1 MISKENNE
9 GNNNNNE
16 IELLNKQLQQV
27 EKKLQATADELKEVS
42 ILYAK
47 CVKESLEKGKK
58 IKDFKEQKNEM
69 FLINCQELLKQLDNI
84 KDSIKINY
92 EMIKKLNQKNNND
105 KSEQEF
111 EETIQQEIK
120 QLLPILVKN
129 ENTINEYQKKI
140 EEFKNNSDKKNKGI
154 DFYQNLINDKNNEI
168 VKIKER
174 INLLKNTKN
183 CNDNEN
189 NNNCCSEIKEKLK
202 QLITNENDKMIKI
215 DEIYQWQKIIK
226 IEKIAN
232 KINNIDKIIDEL
244 KKEKNNILPKEI
256 KEKIS
261 KIEDINNK
269 ILDNNHQICLLEKEI
284 KQDPNNEKLKEDIK
298 NLTKENDKLTDE
310 KNNIINKDNE
320 KEKIISQLKEIEKQI
335 EQERKAKQ
343 ELEQQLENLK
353 KEKNDSITIY
363 QKMLEQ
369 ERKAKQELEQQLT
382 ECQEKSKKID
392 QLENNLKKCQDKMA
406 DSEKC
411 NKEKQELENKLEK
424 YQKEKQELEKNS
436 KINEN
441 DIPCNDNEI
450 VNVII
455 TIPEIKNGIYCITGD
470 NNDNI
475 YCVGKSN
482 KVFKITKNKKIETIG
497 EIDDNSYAIKYDG
510 LENIF
515 IGSTK
520 GTIYKYDIKNKT
532 FTNIKQFTGDFINK
546 IETDNNHNIYI
557 GTWKTGTIRDLPGN
571 GNVYKMEVGN
581 TNFSE
586 IKGTDGVIWSFAVDK
601 DNNIY
606 VGTTRGLFKTNN
618 ENIFTKCEVNIP
630 YENSNIHAIR
640 AILIDKEEN
649 IWIGTREGE
658 HLGHIYKCKKGENK
672 FVKIHEAS
680 NGEVFTLAIDSKQNI
695 YAGTWNKPGEG
706 YFLQYYPKINSFGIL
721 TNIPKNLG
729 SVENIFINNKDDIY
743 IGTKIGPD
751 NSNDGRIYKI
761 KKICM

>member
-1 MISKENNE
+1 MS
-9 GNNNNNE
+9 
-16 IELLNKQLQQV
+16 
-27 EKKLQATADELKEVS
+27 TR
-42 ILYAK
+42 
-47 CVKESLEKGKK
+47 KK
-58 IKDFKEQKNEM
+58 IKQ
-69 FLINCQELLKQLDNI
+69 
-84 KDSIKINY
+84 DSN
-92 EMIKKLNQKNNND
+92 
-105 KSEQEF
+105 
-111 EETIQQEIK
+111 
-120 QLLPILVKN
+120 N
-129 ENTINEYQKKI
+129 EN
-140 EEFKNNSDKKNKGI
+140 
-154 DFYQNLINDKNNEI
+154 
-168 VKIKER
+168 
-174 INLLKNTKN
+174 
-183 CNDNEN
+183 
-189 NNNCCSEIKEKLK
+189 
-202 QLITNENDKMIKI
+202 
-215 DEIYQWQKIIK
+215 
-226 IEKIAN
+226 
-232 KINNIDKIIDEL
+232 
-244 KKEKNNILPKEI
+244 
-256 KEKIS
+256 
-261 KIEDINNK
+261 
-269 ILDNNHQICLLEKEI
+269 
-284 KQDPNNEKLKEDIK
+284 LKEEIK

-310 KNNIINKDNE
+310 KNNVINKDNE

-335 EQERKAKQ
+335 EQEKKVKQ

-353 KEKNDSITIY
+353 KEKNDCITIY

-382 ECQEKSKKID
+382 KCQEKSKKID
-392 QLENNLKKCQDKMA
+392 QLENKLEAC
-406 DSEKC
+406 S
-411 NKEKQELENKLEK
+411 KEKQE
-424 YQKEKQELEKNS
+424 QEKNN

-497 EIDDNSYAIKYDG
+497 EINGNSYAIKYDG

-520 GTIYKYDIKNKT
+520 GTIYKYDIKKKT
-532 FTNIKQFTGDFINK
+532 ITNIKQFTGDFINK

-557 GTWKTGTIRDLPGN
+557 GTWKAATSKDLPGN

-581 TNFSE
+581 TNFSQ
-586 IKGTDGVIWSFAVDK
+586 IMGTDGVVWSFAVDK
-601 DNNIY
+601 DNNMY
-606 VGTTRGLFKTNN
+606 VGTTKGLFKTNN

-640 AILIDKEEN
+640 AIVIDKEEN
-649 IWIGTREGE
+649 IWIGTRERQ

-672 FVKIHEAS
+672 FVKIHKES

-695 YAGTWNKPGEG
+695 YAGTWHNPREG
-706 YFLQYYPKINSFGIL
+706 YFLQYYPKVNYFGIL
-721 TNIPKNLG
+721 NNIPKNLG

-751 NSNDGRIYKI
+751 NSNDGKIYKI